1 LVDGSIPNV
10 GSKSGAGMRN
20 SRKRPSGYWKDW
32 RNVQREAGEIV
43 AHFGTIPS
51 CRVLERHGYTA
62 FVRGVIR
69 HWGSIRRVTRALG
82 VLDGR
87 ASNGD
92 WRPGHWTET
101 AFEEAIE
108 QIIKEYGNIPPKHWL
123 ARDGY
128 PSTLD
133 RLIRQH
139 GGYQMLRHLHGL
151 PEWEPVY
158 PPWVDNGKR
167 WN

>member
-1 LVDGSIPNV
+1 MTQNRTRSQHRDDH
-10 GSKSGAGMRN
+10 
-20 SRKRPSGYWKDW
+20 RPCGYWKEW
-32 RNVQREAGEIV
+32 ANVKREAGEIV
-43 AHFGTIPS
+43 ARFGTIPS
-51 CRVLERHGYTA
+51 CRVLERHGYAA
-62 FVRGVIR
+62 FTKGVAR
-69 HWGSIRRVTRALG
+69 HWGGIRRVARALG
-82 VLDGR
+82 VLDSR
-87 ASNGD
+87 ASDGD

-108 QIIKEYGNIPPKHWL
+108 EIIERYGNIPPKHWL

-151 PEWEPVY
+151 PEWEAVF
-158 PPWVDNGKR
+158 PPWVQRGKER
-167 WN
+167 

>member
-1 LVDGSIPNV
+1 MTRSTKHP
-10 GSKSGAGMRN
+10 R
-20 SRKRPSGYWKDW
+20 GYWKDW
-32 RNVQREAGEIV
+32 TNVEREGVRIV
-43 AHFGTIPS
+43 AEFGTLPS
-51 CRVLERHGYTA
+51 CRVLERNGYAA
-62 FVRGVIR
+62 FVRGVMR
-69 HWGSIRRVTRALG
+69 HWGGLGRVARALD

-92 WRPGHWTET
+92 WKPGHWTET
-101 AFEEAIE
+101 TFGEAIE
-108 QIIKEYGNIPPKHWL
+108 AIIERYGNIPPKHWL

-151 PEWEPVY
+151 PEWETVY
-158 PPWVDNGKR
+158 PPWVLRGER
-167 WN
+167 R